1 MKTRIIQ
8 TKIWKDN
15 YYGELNR
22 VEKLLFIYLLTN
34 EKVNLCGMYELSD
47 REIKFDLDL
56 NEAELQEAKAHLQQ
70 DGKFIFLNGWVR
82 IINYDKYNSYTG
94 DKNETAKEKE
104 LKLIPI
110 ELKEYPIDSVSTILD
125 SLNNHKSE
133 IINKKSEIINHKSR
147 GYLKSEEVKKDLCA
161 KFPRIDDRAIAKEI
175 EKMENWLD
183 ANGKTK
189 KDYRAFSRNWIMTG
203 EDKLPKKIISA
214 EEVVREEISEEQR
227 LKNLETLKKMRDQ
240 IIKPLKGAL
249 DE

>member
-34 EKVNLCGMYELSD
+34 EKVNLCGIYELSD

-56 NEAELQEAKAHLQQ
+56 NETELQEAKAHLQQ
-70 DGKFIFLNGWVR
+70 DGKFIFLNGWVK

-94 DKNETAKEKE
+94 EKNETAKEKE

-110 ELKEYPIDSVSTILD
+110 ELKEYPIDRVSTILD

-133 IINKKSEIINHKSR
+133 IINKKSEIRNHKTR
-147 GYLKSEEVKKDLCA
+147 GYLKSKDA
-161 KFPRIDDRAIAKEI
+161 KDDLYTRFPRLEEKAINKEL

-189 KDYRAFSRNWIMTG
+189 KDYRAFARNWIINS
-203 EDKLPKKIISA
+203 EDKLPKKVLR
-214 EEVVREEISEEQR
+214 EETVVREEISDEQR
-227 LKNLETLKKMRDQ
+227 QKNLEAIAKIREQ
-240 IIKPLKGAL
+240 IGQPLKGVF
-249 DE
+249 DG